1 MYIYKRIFLSN
12 LYTHYI
18 ESSFPIFAFCQNND
32 SSSMAEDQ
40 LAASLKISNLHP
52 NKKLANCVKRLLALY
67 DRNLVDLKKLDPQCA
82 SESGEKL
89 VKLIWYHKVEALEPA
104 EKACHY
110 MHDGAEIKTLIEK
123 IELHMQNIWKEY
135 SARNMREF
143 DKSPKYISRKS
154 TMELLLCIIVET
166 QGIEIL
172 GKA

>member
-1 MYIYKRIFLSN
+1 
-12 LYTHYI
+12 
-18 ESSFPIFAFCQNND
+18 
-32 SSSMAEDQ
+32 MAEDQ
-40 LAASLKISNLHP
+40 LAALLKISNLHP

-104 EKACHY
+104 EKTCRY
-110 MHDGAEIKTLIEK
+110 IHDGAEIKTLIEN

-154 TMELLLCIIVET
+154 TMELLPCIIVET
-166 QGIEIL
+166 QRIEIL